1 MSKVIFWVCCFSIAS
16 RVIWHIAWRYYFES
30 YLITFFISY
39 YDSFANLSVPN
50 YFSIFSFI
58 PWTNFRISRSASK
71 ETARRAFSR
80 APSVDK
86 SAPVDWNFTCIP
98 VRIVSPKEWIHLS
111 FFPERTAPLILTQ
124 SFWFF
129 QARVNLNAPW
139 WESTKVWIAIPVQL
153 FAYFQSVTLQN
164 K

>member
-1 MSKVIFWVCCFSIAS
+1 M
-16 RVIWHIAWRYYFES
+16 
-30 YLITFFISY
+30 
-39 YDSFANLSVPN
+39 PN

-58 PWTNFRISRSASK
+58 PWINFRISRSGSK
-71 ETARRAFSR
+71 ETARGAFSR
-80 APSVDK
+80 ARSVDK
-86 SAPVDWNFTCIP
+86 SGPVDWNFTCIP

-164 K
+164 KYIRHNNVKITIYAGITLLKWKKKAILNCTQ